1 MAAPCDFELDEVA
14 DELGVS
20 SVAFPD
26 ELAVADV
33 RRDVALV
40 ARLD

>member
-1 MAAPCDFELDEVA
+1 MAAPRHFECNEGPDEF
-14 DELGVS
+14 GVS

-26 ELAVADV
+26 ELALADV
-33 RRDVALV
+33 RRDVTLV